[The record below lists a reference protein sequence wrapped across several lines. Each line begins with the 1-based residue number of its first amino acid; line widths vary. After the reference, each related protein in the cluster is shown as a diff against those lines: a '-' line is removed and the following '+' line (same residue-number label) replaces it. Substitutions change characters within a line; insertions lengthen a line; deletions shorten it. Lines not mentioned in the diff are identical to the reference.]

1 MTTQSWPTVT
11 TAQANDSHWP
21 NRWSWIYPWCKT
33 TENSLDAQFPK
44 YLLRGQ
50 LRYLPSLAAYT
61 SKNTSTPWHRG
72 GCILTS
78 VAIISVVPCNMGGS
92 LSWIVIL
99 DSVHRLVAQKNV
111 LVTFPIFLAIIPI
124 LIGELPEI
132 VGENSPFNMVKSPK
146 LGTLP

>member
-1 MTTQSWPTVT
+1 
-11 TAQANDSHWP
+11 
-21 NRWSWIYPWCKT
+21 
-33 TENSLDAQFPK
+33 
-44 YLLRGQ
+44 
-50 LRYLPSLAAYT
+50 
-61 SKNTSTPWHRG
+61 
-72 GCILTS
+72 
-78 VAIISVVPCNMGGS
+78 MGGS